1 MPPSTHHAL
10 PDATVPRRPRRGQG
24 HFGRPLLPWLACV
37 ALASTGCGS
46 GGGGTGAAPPA
57 PTPPASDNAL
67 AVPAG
72 YSLVWADEFE
82 QPGLPDAT
90 RWVHDTG
97 MNKVGWHN
105 REKQYYSG
113 PRLEN
118 AAVQDGRLVI
128 TARREDL
135 SAQADWGGQ
144 AYSSARL
151 ITAGRRDWTYGFFE
165 VRAKLPCGKGT
176 WPAIWML
183 GSQGGWPAGGE
194 LDILEQVGSNPNR
207 VFSTV
212 HTSAG
217 SGGNGQGAATT
228 LADPCSA
235 FHNYQMHWTAQ
246 QIRFG
251 IDGVVHF
258 TYRNPG
264 TGTAAWPFDRPQ
276 FMILNIAIGGD
287 LGGPVD
293 DNIFPVTLQVEHVRV
308 FQKAP

>member
-1 MPPSTHHAL
+1 MPKYPPLAL
-10 PDATVPRRPRRGQG
+10 PDTAPARRRHLG
-24 HFGRPLLPWLACV
+24 PLSRLG
-37 ALASTGCGS
+37 ALGLMASAVGCGS
-46 GGGGTGAAPPA
+46 GGGTVPAPP
-57 PTPPASDNAL
+57 PPAATVPAL
-67 AVPAG
+67 AVPEG
-72 YSLVWADEFE
+72 YRLVWADEFD
-82 QPGLPDAT
+82 QAGLPDAS

-97 MNKVGWHN
+97 MNKTGWHN
-105 REKQYYSG
+105 REKQYYGG

-135 SAQADWGGQ
+135 SAQPDWGGQ

-151 ITAGRRDWTYGFFE
+151 ITAGKRDWTYGFFE
-165 VRAKLPCGKGT
+165 VRAKLPCGGGT

-183 GSQGGWPAGGE
+183 GSEGGWPAGGE
-194 LDILEQVGSNPNR
+194 LDILEQVGNNPTR

-212 HTSAG
+212 HTTAG

-228 LADPCSA
+228 LADPCTA

-246 QIRFG
+246 EIRFG
-251 IDGVVHF
+251 IDGVVHY

-264 TGTAAWPFDRPQ
+264 TGTAAWPFDKPQ
-276 FMILNIAIGGD
+276 FLILNVAIGGD
-287 LGGPVD
+287 LGGAVD
-293 DNIFPVTLQVEHVRV
+293 DGIFPVSMQVEYARV